1 MMNKRKLN
9 YKRIIVAVVSLVTII
24 AVVVGVVSFI
34 FRPYVEFVKN
44 HEVEIN
50 TKVDAKAFIKDT
62 NKCELKD
69 IEIDASKVKND
80 KLGEYPITYKVND
93 KEYTFEVKIV
103 DTQAPTFEASDIDIE
118 VGAKVEAKDF
128 VDNIKDS
135 TKTTVSWK
143 KDYTFDKEGTQ
154 EVTIIVED
162 EAGNKTEKTIQAK
175 IVKDTEK
182 PILTGIDDMV
192 IVQNGRPNYE
202 AGVTARDNRD
212 PKPQVKIDSSQ
223 VKLSTLGTYK
233 VTYTVTDRSGNK
245 NTYQR
250 TVKIVD
256 KKSTGT
262 IKPTGEKVVYL
273 TFDDGPSENTKK
285 IVDILDKYNAKA
297 TFFVTGN
304 GQKYNK
310 YIKEA
315 HQKGHTIG
323 LHTYSHNYKQL
334 YSSVDAYFDDLTK
347 VGNMVK
353 EQIGFVP
360 TYIRFP
366 GGSSNTTSR
375 KYCKGIMSTLVK
387 EVQNRGYQYYDWNGD
402 TEDATGNNVSVSRIV
417 RAATSSKSNN
427 IMILAHDTQAKDTTV
442 QALPQIIEHYQKLG
456 YTFRGIDDSSFTP
469 HHGVNN

>member
-1 MMNKRKLN
+1 M
-9 YKRIIVAVVSLVTII
+9 
-24 AVVVGVVSFI
+24 
-34 FRPYVEFVKN
+34 
-44 HEVEIN
+44 
-50 TKVDAKAFIKDT
+50 
-62 NKCELKD
+62 
-69 IEIDASKVKND
+69 
-80 KLGEYPITYKVND
+80 
-93 KEYTFEVKIV
+93 
-103 DTQAPTFEASDIDIE
+103 
-118 VGAKVEAKDF
+118 
-128 VDNIKDS
+128 
-135 TKTTVSWK
+135 
-143 KDYTFDKEGTQ
+143 
-154 EVTIIVED
+154 
-162 EAGNKTEKTIQAK
+162 
-175 IVKDTEK
+175 
-182 PILTGIDDMV
+182 
-192 IVQNGRPNYE
+192 
-202 AGVTARDNRD
+202 
-212 PKPQVKIDSSQ
+212 
-223 VKLSTLGTYK
+223 
-233 VTYTVTDRSGNK
+233 
-245 NTYQR
+245 
-250 TVKIVD
+250 
-256 KKSTGT
+256 
-262 IKPTGEKVVYL
+262 
-273 TFDDGPSENTKK
+273 
-285 IVDILDKYNAKA
+285 
-297 TFFVTGN
+297 TGN